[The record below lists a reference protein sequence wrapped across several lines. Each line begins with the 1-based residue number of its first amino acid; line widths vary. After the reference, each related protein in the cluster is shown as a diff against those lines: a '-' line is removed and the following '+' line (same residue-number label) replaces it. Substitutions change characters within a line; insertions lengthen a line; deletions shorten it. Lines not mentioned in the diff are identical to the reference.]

1 MNEKKLRAAL
11 QDLPLSEIRY
21 YPSIP
26 STNDEALAWATEG
39 AADFSL
45 VIADEQTAGRGRAG
59 RKWYTPPGAA
69 LAFSLILRPSPAE
82 QAHLSRMVGLAAV
95 SLAFSLERSGL
106 QPRIKWPNDVLL
118 LQRKVAG
125 ILVETV
131 WSGTQADCVVIGI
144 GLNVLHTSI
153 PPAEELQ
160 FPAISLEEVLGSPPA
175 REILLHDILLQLV
188 EWRPRLGDNELIA
201 AWAERLAYRG
211 ETVFIWQGEANPR
224 QGILLGLEP
233 DGSLRLRD
241 EQEIEWIA
249 HFGDVHL
256 RPAS

>member
-1 MNEKKLRAAL
+1 MNEKSLRAAL
-11 QDLPLSEIRY
+11 QDLPLGAIRY
-21 YPSIP
+21 SPSMR

-69 LAFSLILRPSPAE
+69 LAFSLILRPSPVE
-82 QAHLSRMVGLAAV
+82 QTHLSRMVGLAAV
-95 SLAFSLERSGL
+95 SLAFSLEQSGL
-106 QPRIKWPNDVLL
+106 SPRIKWPNDVLL
-118 LQRKVAG
+118 LGQKVAG

-131 WSGTQADCVVIGI
+131 WTGEQADCVVIGM
-144 GLNVLHTSI
+144 GVNVLRTSL
-153 PPAEELQ
+153 PPAESVQ
-160 FPAISLEEVLGSPPA
+160 FPAISLEEALTQPLE
-175 REILLHDILLQLV
+175 RETLLHDILAHLI
-188 EWRPRLGDNELIA
+188 EWRPRLNSDDLLT
-201 AWAERLAYRG
+201 AWEEHLAYRG
-211 ETVFIWQGEANPR
+211 ETVQIWQDEETPR

-241 EQEIEWIA
+241 EQGIEWVA

>member
-1 MNEKKLRAAL
+1 MNEKSLRAAL
-11 QDLPLSEIRY
+11 QDLPLGEIRY
-21 YPSIP
+21 YPSTH

-69 LAFSLILRPSPAE
+69 LAFSLILHPSPAE

-95 SLAFSLERSGL
+95 SLAFSLERRGL
-106 QPRIKWPNDVLL
+106 RPRIKWPNDVLL
-118 LQRKVAG
+118 QGRKVAG

-131 WSGTQADCVVIGI
+131 WTGEQADCVIIGM
-144 GLNVLHTSI
+144 GVNVLRTSL
-153 PPAEELQ
+153 PPAETLQ
-160 FPAISLEEVLGSPPA
+160 FPAISLEEALPQPIE
-175 REILLHDILLQLV
+175 RETLLHDILAHLV
-188 EWRPRLGDNELIA
+188 EWRPRLVSDDFIA
-201 AWAERLAYRG
+201 AWEERLAYRG
-211 ETVFIWQGEANPR
+211 ETVQLWQDKESPR
-224 QGILLGLEP
+224 QGMLLGLEP

-241 EQEIEWIA
+241 EQGVEWVA